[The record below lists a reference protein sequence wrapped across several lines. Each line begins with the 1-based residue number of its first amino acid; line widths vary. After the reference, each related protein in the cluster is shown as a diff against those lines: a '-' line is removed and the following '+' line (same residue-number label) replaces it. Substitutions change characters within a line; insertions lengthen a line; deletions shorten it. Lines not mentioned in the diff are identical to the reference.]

1 MRDVTHVA
9 STPTTPATP
18 ASPAAGWRAATA
30 LLLAAVLGM
39 AGCAST
45 LRLENDVRSFPTWP
59 ADARPT
65 QGDTYAFER
74 LPSQRQPGTTGSQDL
89 LEQLAVAA
97 LTQVGLQLTPD
108 AAQARWRVQVLA
120 RGVQMPRS
128 RWDARFS
135 FGLGY
140 GTGYG
145 TGFGSTLAHPYPFGI
160 WPSYGGALGGA
171 FGSAFGPDFVVDS
184 QGRLIPTPLFRM
196 PDPPYYQREVSV
208 VLRDARSGQ
217 VVYESTATHDGPWR
231 HSNSQWAA
239 LLEAALDGFPEP
251 PIGARRVVI
260 EVPR

>member
-1 MRDVTHVA
+1 MSLFTL
-9 STPTTPATP
+9 TTATP
-18 ASPAAGWRAATA
+18 ACRPAGVRVATA
-30 LLLAAVLGM
+30 LLLAAALGL

-59 ADARPT
+59 DGTRPA

-74 LPSQRQPGTTGSQDL
+74 LPSQRQPGATASQDT

-108 AAQARWRVQVLA
+108 TAQARWRVQVSA

-135 FGLGY
+135 IGLGY
-140 GTGYG
+140 GTG
-145 TGFGSTLAHPYPFGI
+145 FGATLAHPYPWGI
-160 WPSYGGALGGA
+160 WPGYGGVYGG
-171 FGSAFGPDFVVDS
+171 AFGPDFVVDS
-184 QGRLIPTPLFRM
+184 QGRLIPTPLFRL

-231 HSNSQWAA
+231 HTNSQWAA

-251 PIGARRVVI
+251 PAGDRRVVI